1 MTLRSLRHDLLTI
14 HASHSPS
21 FEMPLRIILSPPP
34 VDLDD
39 GISSATLSPVTTSC
53 KISSGINSPSPP
65 HRQSS
70 QDSTSL
76 LSPGGT
82 DASQNSSSGAS
93 RLRSVSSPTD
103 DGSTEGSSFSQ
114 MGAGYDTFNPMF
126 PYRGGTSKNDS
137 SATSSNSPS
146 VKDPLGRKQPT
157 ALPSYLKIPTLIPS
171 AYASPTSS
179 EPSSPHPADRATMED
194 EFGSSFEGQP
204 LSTSQQLTPAVTSQ
218 TNRHALGGSAAV
230 AILNTED
237 VLLAPGEAGKVT
249 SPLIDDADSSHDTE
263 PAKEVLTKDH
273 IADTT
278 SSSERSIAATISST
292 ASDQSGDQRQNNS
305 RTPTPT
311 PGSMGSGRAM
321 TPTEAKPGTISSLSS
336 SKSNEATRLA
346 QAALAASNND
356 QTRRPS
362 LQLYTGTESG
372 TATPALPIGLTSAPS
387 SALTPAIPTYG
398 SDNTSE
404 SSPTTPLT
412 KETNNLKLTLPET
425 TPTAKE
431 PVRGHSV
438 TTPSKGEHRT
448 RGHVASPSHQRQ
460 DSVPLVPIVVKWRGG
475 GKEVFVTGTF
485 ANEWRSKI
493 LLRKTPT
500 STGKRP
506 EYSCVLHLAPGT
518 HRLKFIVDDRWR
530 VSRDLSTASDGEGNL
545 TNYIEVAHTGPAH
558 PGPLSAPG
566 EDLLAPGEEDEEKRK
581 KQGLSAH
588 KAATDL
594 VEEAR
599 RAEALQRGNL
609 LDVFGEDKIRHEE
622 RWMQDIPPSI
632 AKAQASEE
640 AYRNELEA
648 FQATE
653 SKSSRHHSNR
663 DAPAPPS
670 DVPIPPTLPR
680 QLEKVIL
687 NSTSA
692 AVLGTVDDN
701 SVLPAP
707 NHAVLHHLTASAIKS
722 GVIATGCT
730 VRYRKKYITTVY
742 YRAAS

>member
-1 MTLRSLRHDLLTI
+1 
-14 HASHSPS
+14 
-21 FEMPLRIILSPPP
+21 MPLRIILSPPP
-34 VDLDD
+34 VDIDD
-39 GISSATLSPVTTSC
+39 GLSSATLSPITASC
-53 KISSGINSPSPP
+53 KLSSGIASLSSP

-82 DASQNSSSGAS
+82 DASHTSSSGAS
-93 RLRSVSSPTD
+93 RLRSVSSPVD

-114 MGAGYDTFNPMF
+114 VGPGYDSYNPMF
-126 PYRGGTSKNDS
+126 PYRGGTAKNDS

-146 VKDPLGRKQPT
+146 IRDPLGRKQPT

-179 EPSSPHPADRATMED
+179 EPSSPHPADRVTMED
-194 EFGSSFEGQP
+194 DFGSSMEGQP
-204 LSTSQQLTPAVTSQ
+204 PSASQQLTPAVTTQ

-249 SPLIDDADSSHDTE
+249 SPLMDESDSSRDIELEKEGLTKEHTADS
-263 PAKEVLTKDH
+263 
-273 IADTT
+273 T
-278 SSSERSIAATISST
+278 STSERSIAATISST
-292 ASDQSGDQRQNNS
+292 ASDQSTDQRQNNS

-321 TPTEAKPGTISSLSS
+321 TPTEAKSGTLTSLSS
-336 SKSNEATRLA
+336 SKSTEAARLA
-346 QAALAASNND
+346 QAALAASNTD
-356 QTRRPS
+356 QMRRPS

-372 TATPALPIGLTSAPS
+372 AATPALPIGLTSAPS

-398 SDNTSE
+398 SDNTNE

-412 KETNNLKLTLPET
+412 KETNSLKLTLPET

-431 PVRGHSV
+431 PVRGHPV
-438 TTPSKGEHRT
+438 TTPPKGEHRSQ
-448 RGHVASPSHQRQ
+448 GHVTSPSHQRQ
-460 DSVPLVPIVVKWRGG
+460 SSVPLVPIVVKWRGG

-493 LLRKTPT
+493 SLRKSPT

-566 EDLLAPGEEDEEKRK
+566 EDLLAPMEEDENKGK

-588 KAATDL
+588 KAAVDL
-594 VEEAR
+594 LEEAR

-609 LDVFGEDKIRHEE
+609 LDVFGEDKVRHEE
-622 RWMQDIPPSI
+622 RWTQEIPPSI
-632 AKAQASEE
+632 VKAQASEE

-648 FQATE
+648 FQASSE
-653 SKSSRHHSNR
+653 SKSSRHHNSR
-663 DAPAPPS
+663 DAPAPPV
-670 DVPIPPTLPR
+670 DVPVPPTLPR